1 MADLIKIPVTNGTPA
16 QKFVAKVDDKVLT
29 FFVRWNDRFARW
41 LMDIMGEDETPI
53 LMGVPLHIDTD
64 LMGRFR
70 SLSLP
75 QGLMILFD
83 TTEKIVEADRDAL
96 GDKALLLFRGFE

>member
-1 MADLIKIPVTNGTPA
+1 MADLIQIPVTNA
-16 QKFVAKVDDKVLT
+16 SASHKFICKIDDKVFTLRI
-29 FFVRWNDRFARW
+29 RWNTRFERW
-41 LMDIMGEDETPI
+41 MMDIMSEDETPI
-53 LMGVPLHIDTD
+53 LMGTPLHIDSD
-64 LMGRFR
+64 LIGRFR

-83 TTEKIVEADRDAL
+83 TTEKIIEADRQAL